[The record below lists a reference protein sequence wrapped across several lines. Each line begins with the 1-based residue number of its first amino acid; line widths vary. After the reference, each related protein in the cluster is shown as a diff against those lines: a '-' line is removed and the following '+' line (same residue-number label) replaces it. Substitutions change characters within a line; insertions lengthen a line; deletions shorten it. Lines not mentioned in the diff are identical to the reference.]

1 MSIYHVTTVQ
11 LHTSFIYIM
20 WAAFQSVSAS
30 SLVMPLKTL
39 KSDAI
44 QYYIGLHHNKSSS
57 HVAHLLF

>member
-30 SLVMPLKTL
+30 ALVMPLKTL

-44 QYYIGLHHNKSSS
+44 QYYIGLHH
-57 HVAHLLF
+57 